1 MRLEFHPAAADEIE
15 AAVANG
21 LRSGHKAGAL
31 LRGEVWQAI
40 HLLLGTPDIGAP
52 LSPRLRRF
60 YLKHVPFALI
70 YSHHGDALRVIA
82 LAHKR
87 RKPGYW
93 RSRQ

>member
-21 LRSGHKAGAL
+21 LRFSHKAGAL
-31 LRGEVWQAI
+31 LREEVWQSI
-40 HLLLGTPDIGAP
+40 RLLLGTPDIGAP

-60 YLKHVPFALI
+60 YLQHVTFALI
-70 YSHHGDALRVIA
+70 YHHSGDALRIIA

-93 RSRQ
+93 RLRR